1 MVLCIEP
8 QKIYSPGGATKLLFK
23 ERFRTTAHG
32 LKLQVE
38 INNGFEWGG
47 GGVNVKKGDLPP
59 AERSRNVCS
68 TFLLTVLY
76 YLYSCI
82 SDKK

>member
-47 GGVNVKKGDLPP
+47 GSLARRETSHRPNEVGMFVL
-59 AERSRNVCS
+59 

-82 SDKK
+82 SDQK

>member
-47 GGVNVKKGDLPP
+47 GGVIGKKGDLPP

-68 TFLLTVLY
+68 NISANCTLLLV
-76 YLYSCI
+76 
-82 SDKK
+82 